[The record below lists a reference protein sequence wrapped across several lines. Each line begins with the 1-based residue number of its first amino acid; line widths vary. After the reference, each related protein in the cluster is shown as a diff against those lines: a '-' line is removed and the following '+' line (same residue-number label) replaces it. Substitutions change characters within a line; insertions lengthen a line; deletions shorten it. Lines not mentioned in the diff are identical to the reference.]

1 MRSMSLVKLV
11 RAVDATSDNAF
22 CYEFESHSM
31 SGSKEFGVIK
41 DNIKNQMYGK
51 TLRMTSK
58 KNHAVRYMNT
68 WNWVVISE
76 ARYNELLFLWEGEA

>member
-11 RAVDATSDNAF
+11 RAIDSTTDNAF

-31 SGSKEFGVIK
+31 SGSKESGVIK

-51 TLRMTSK
+51 TLRMTND
-58 KNHAVRYMNT
+58 KNHAVRYLNS

-76 ARYNELLFLWEGEA
+76 STYKDLLIRWVTKG

>member
-1 MRSMSLVKLV
+1 MSLVKLV

-22 CYEFESHSM
+22 CYEFESHSI
-31 SGSKEFGVIK
+31 SGSKESGVIK
-41 DNIKNQMYGK
+41 DNIKNQTYGK
-51 TLRMTSK
+51 ALRMTSK

-76 ARYNELLFLWEGEA
+76 VIYNELLNKWTSEE